1 MPTRP
6 DADNTGP
13 RDAHRGRGAFS
24 QIAVKSPKPDMLAER
39 GLSAK
44 SRCVE
49 RTNRRSMFEENRRQ
63 GSVRL
68 LRDQDD
74 RSTPNTSTIRQS
86 DGCKVEKVVQANA
99 NAGVGK
105 KRLLKES
112 AWLTKPGL
120 KRAGNG
126 GIEERKRGLAC
137 SRWSE

>member
-1 MPTRP
+1 
-6 DADNTGP
+6 
-13 RDAHRGRGAFS
+13 
-24 QIAVKSPKPDMLAER
+24 
-39 GLSAK
+39 
-44 SRCVE
+44 
-49 RTNRRSMFEENRRQ
+49 MFEENRRQ

-86 DGCKVEKVVQANA
+86 DGRKVEKVVQANA

-126 GIEERKRGLAC
+126 GVEERKRGLAC
-137 SRWSE
+137 SR